1 MQAHFGA
8 AGMAKTAGNRDFQ
21 TFLAELQEGD
31 GLFIS
36 PELYAKKLA
45 LDKQRLAELAH
56 VHRNTVGRMP
66 ESPQLQKY
74 LRESIRVLA
83 AATDLVGN
91 ASKAA
96 FWYRNQPLSD
106 FNYQTAETLVS
117 EGRAE
122 DVVRY
127 IEMLS
132 AGSTG

>member
-1 MQAHFGA
+1 
-8 AGMAKTAGNRDFQ
+8 MAKSAENIDFQ
-21 TFLAELQEGD
+21 TFLSELQEGD
-31 GLFIS
+31 GLYIS
-36 PELYAKKLA
+36 PELYSKKLA

-66 ESPQLQKY
+66 KSPQLQKY

-83 AATDLVGN
+83 AATDLVGS

-106 FNYQTAETLVS
+106 FSYKTAEVLVS

-122 DVVRY
+122 DVLRY
-127 IEMLS
+127 VDMLS
-132 AGSTG
+132 AGSAG

>member
-1 MQAHFGA
+1 
-8 AGMAKTAGNRDFQ
+8 MAKPVENIDFQ
-21 TFLAELQEGD
+21 SFLAELQEGD
-31 GLFIS
+31 ELYIS

-66 ESPQLQKY
+66 KSPQLQKY

-83 AATDLVGN
+83 AATDLVGS
-91 ASKAA
+91 ASKAT

-106 FNYQTAETLVS
+106 FNYKTAEVLVS

-122 DVVRY
+122 DVLRY
-127 IEMLS
+127 IDMLAAGS
-132 AGSTG
+132 AG